1 MSHPNGQRL
10 DSWKEIAAY
19 LGRDLRTV
27 RRWEEEKG
35 LPVYRVPGGERRAVF
50 AYRAEID
57 SWLTGQADNG
67 SAGTGSEEGVAG
79 TPDESSKTA
88 VATLSLTT
96 DSLNRPKVRPSP
108 WKRWLLVAAVC
119 GLAVAA
125 WLLWRGAY
133 GGPVAR
139 VDFSDDM
146 LVARNKRGSI
156 LWAMPLDRA
165 LDTRPEVRAGKI
177 AIVDLGQDRRGDIL
191 VAAPF
196 SSPDANRS
204 ASDTLYCFSPQGKLR
219 WRHIFD
225 SSFRFGGHEY
235 GSPWDA
241 NPPVVISDG
250 AKLSIWAAAIET
262 FWSPST
268 LTEFD
273 ADGHQ
278 LAQFVNWG
286 HIMVLN
292 HVRNASGSY
301 ILAGGIS
308 NQCDCAM
315 LAVLNEEDASG
326 SSPAQDPAYA
336 CENCPQG
343 KPVRYILFP
352 RSELTQLSGATYNKL
367 RLINADGAHV
377 WVGVSETYDTE
388 VPGSDWIKYELT
400 EDFVPKS
407 FTVSDHFWTFH
418 RQMEAEGKIHHT
430 VEQCPERTQPRRV
443 QVWSPEDGW
452 KQITVPASTER

>member
-1 MSHPNGQRL
+1 MAKPNGQRL

-50 AYRAEID
+50 AYRGEID
-57 SWLTGQADNG
+57 AWLTSRESGPEEMPG
-67 SAGTGSEEGVAG
+67 IMPREAGAVVVVA
-79 TPDESSKTA
+79 PD
-88 VATLSLTT
+88 LTT
-96 DSLNRPKVRPSP
+96 DSVGV
-108 WKRWLLVAAVC
+108 WLWAWRVKGWFLLAAVC
-119 GLAVAA
+119 GLTVAA
-125 WLLWRGAY
+125 WLLWGGAH

-139 VDFSDDM
+139 AEFGGDM

-156 LWAMPLDRA
+156 LWSKTLDRP
-165 LDTRPEVRAGKI
+165 LNPRPELRGGGI
-177 AIVDLGQDRRGDIL
+177 SIVDLGPDRRGDIL

-196 SSPDANRS
+196 SSPDLGRS
-204 ASDTLYCFSPQGKLR
+204 ANDTLYCFSPQGKAR
-219 WRHIFD
+219 WRHVFD
-225 SSFRFGGHEY
+225 SSFTFGGHEY
-235 GSPWDA
+235 APPWSADL
-241 NPPVVISDG
+241 PVVISDG
-250 AKLSIWAAAIET
+250 AKPSIWATAHET
-262 FWSPST
+262 FWSPSI
-268 LTEFD
+268 LAEID

-301 ILAGGIS
+301 ILLGGIS

-315 LAVLNEEDASG
+315 LAVLNEGDASG

-343 KPVRYILFP
+343 KPHRYILFP
-352 RSELTQLSGATYNKL
+352 RSELTQLSGATYNNL
-367 RLINADGAHV
+367 RLINTDGGHV
-377 WVGVSETYDTE
+377 WVGVSETSTTAP
-388 VPGSDWIKYELT
+388 PGADWIKYDFT

-407 FTVSDHFWTFH
+407 FTVSDHFWTLH

-430 VEQCPERTQPRRV
+430 VEQCPERTKPRRV
-443 QVWSPEDGW
+443 QVWSPEHGW
-452 KQITVPASTER
+452 QQIAVPMSTER